1 MKSELLRLVEMIHKR
16 SFHSLFIMLIFLTGL
31 TSFEGMSQAQKTI
44 SGTIT
49 SSDGNEGLP
58 GVNIIVKGTTTGT
71 ITDVDGNYTVNV
83 PADAEALVFSS
94 VGYVT
99 QEVAIGEQSRI
110 SLVMDADITALDEIV
125 VVGYGTQQKVNLTG
139 AVGVAKG
146 EVLQDRPI
154 ANVGE
159 GLQGVVPN
167 LNIDIRNGD
176 PADTRTEFNI
186 RGFNSIN
193 GGQPLILIDG
203 VPGNINRIN
212 PNDIEEISV
221 LKDAAASAIY
231 GARAA
236 FGVVLVT
243 TKKGKKGDKID
254 VSFGAEFAMAKPI
267 MFIDP
272 ITDPYE
278 YVKARDLATYRT
290 NGAGFDQDYIDG
302 TRAWSEASPDQR
314 DDLAWGVYNGSLR
327 FYGYNGYQEQLLT
340 DFAPQQRYNMSVSGS
355 TDKSNFYA
363 SFGYLNKDGYLK
375 NDDKNENFKRYNA
388 LLKGEFKINEWL
400 AMDSRALITT
410 EVSDKPHF
418 YNWDVN
424 INTTA
429 RVNPLNPLTFPD
441 LPFYQTPGDRADYEQ
456 YIGTHFQS
464 VNFLPYLE
472 QGGRDTFTKND
483 IFLTQGVTLTPIE
496 GLRIRGDFTANFFYH
511 DDQDVRSKVNVL
523 ENTDLNALNLVEGFS
538 NPDYIN
544 NYSENDQYFV
554 FNAYA
559 DYTKELNG
567 GHYLKGM
574 VGFNQE
580 WGYFNFIRA
589 RAFSIITPSVPNLNA
604 TTGNQETYG
613 GRRQVALRGAF
624 YRFNYAYKDRY
635 LLEFNGRYDG
645 TSRFPEDDRF
655 GFFPSVSVGWRMSNE
670 GFMSGTSG
678 WLDNLKLRASWGQ
691 LGNQLLGN
699 QELINQDFY
708 PYIPTMGSATSPY
721 MMSAGSRT
729 PYVSA
734 AGLVSPTLTWET
746 VETLNF
752 GLDFT
757 MFDSRLDVSFD
768 MYRRDT
774 KDMLTSVELPSILG
788 TSAPESNGAD
798 LRTKGWELAATWQN
812 RVNNDLNY
820 SVTLALADNVS
831 EITKYDNPTGS
842 IDEYYVGYTIGDR
855 WGYETQG
862 IFQTEDEVASA
873 ADQSQVPGGA
883 NWRPGDIR
891 YADLDG
897 DGAITQGDRT
907 LDNPGDLRIIANEEP
922 RYTFGITGAT
932 QWKGFELIVFFQGVL
947 KREYWP
953 PNGNWVAFYPF
964 NAGHVEWYYVTDTWS
979 ETNRDAYFP
988 HPHIS
993 TNTKQNV
1000 QPQTRYVQDAS
1011 YIRLKNL
1018 TLAYNLPTSLI
1029 QRIGLENAR
1038 VYFAGANL
1046 WEATKMRKPLDPEV
1060 RPTLTQEYYK
1070 QRTYALGINL
1080 TF

>member
-1 MKSELLRLVEMIHKR
+1 MKNELLKLLRMVLTRTFFRHFAILMLV
-16 SFHSLFIMLIFLTGL
+16 STLFSL
-31 TSFEGMSQAQKTI
+31 EGISQDRTI
-44 SGTIT
+44 SGTV
-49 SSDGNEGLP
+49 SSVEESDGLP
-58 GVNIIVKGTTTGT
+58 GVNILVKGTTTGT
-71 ITDVDGNYTVNV
+71 VTDVDGNYTLSAPN
-83 PADAEALVFSS
+83 DAQVLVFSS
-94 VGYVT
+94 VGYIT
-99 QEVAIGEQSRI
+99 HEVNIGERSQI
-110 SLVMDADITALDEIV
+110 DLSLEADITALQEVV
-125 VVGYGTQQKVNLTG
+125 VVGYGTQQKVNMTG

-146 EVLQDRPI
+146 EVLEDRPI
-154 ANVGE
+154 VNVGE

-176 PADTRTEFNI
+176 PSDTRTDFNI

-203 VPGNINRIN
+203 VPGNLNRLN
-212 PNDIEEISV
+212 PNDIENISV

-243 TKKGKKGDKID
+243 TKKGKKGEKIN
-254 VSFGAEFAMAKPI
+254 VSFGAEFAAAKPI

-272 ITDPYE
+272 IKDPYE

-290 NGAGFDQDYIDG
+290 NGSGFDQDYIDG
-302 TRAWSEASPDQR
+302 TQAWSNASPGQR
-314 DDLAWGVYNGSLR
+314 DALSWGVYNGSLR

-340 DFAPQQRYNMSVSGS
+340 DYAPQQKYDMSVSGATEKAS
-355 TDKSNFYA
+355 FYA
-363 SFGYLNKDGYLK
+363 SFGHLNKDGYLK
-375 NDDKNENFKRYNA
+375 NSSKNENFKRYNV
-388 LLKGEFKINEWL
+388 LLKGEYEINDWL
-400 AMDSRALITT
+400 SMDSRALVTT
-410 EVSDKPHF
+410 ERSDKPHF

-441 LPFYQTPGDRADYEQ
+441 LPFYQTPGDRDQYEQ
-456 YIGTHFQS
+456 FIGMHFQS

-483 IFLTQGVTLTPIE
+483 IFLTQGVTLTPVK
-496 GLRIRGDFTANFFYH
+496 GLNIRSDFTANFFYH
-511 DDQDVRSKVNVL
+511 DDQDVRSKVNVI
-523 ENTDLNALNLVEGFS
+523 ENSDLNALNLVEGFS

-554 FNAYA
+554 LNAYA
-559 DYTKELNG
+559 DYTKELSG

-574 VGFNQE
+574 IGFNQE
-580 WGYFNFIRA
+580 WGYYNFIRG
-589 RAFSIITPSVPNLNA
+589 RAFTLITPQVTNLNA

-613 GRRQVALRGAF
+613 GRRQIALRGAF
-624 YRFNYAYKDRY
+624 YRLNYVFKDRY

-645 TSRFPEDDRF
+645 TSRFPKEDRF
-655 GFFPSVSVGWRMSNE
+655 GFFPSLSVGWRMSNE
-670 GFMSGTSG
+670 GFMSSTSG

-691 LGNQLLGN
+691 LGNQLLGGN
-699 QELINQDFY
+699 TLADQDFY

-734 AGLVSPTLTWET
+734 AGLVSPSLTWET

-757 MFDSRLDVSFD
+757 MLNNRLDVSFD
-768 MYRRDT
+768 VYQRDT
-774 KDMLTSVELPSILG
+774 KDMLLSVGLPSILG
-788 TSAPESNGAD
+788 TAAPESNGAD

-812 RVNNDLNY
+812 RINADWNY
-820 SVTLALADNVS
+820 SVTLALADNQS
-831 EITKYDNPTGS
+831 TITKYDNPTGS
-842 IDEYYVGYTIGDR
+842 IDEYYVGYKIGDR
-855 WGYETQG
+855 WGYQTQG
-862 IFQTEDEVASA
+862 IFQTEDEVATA

-891 YADLDG
+891 YTDLNG
-897 DGAITQGDRT
+897 DGEITQGDRT

-922 RYTFGITGAT
+922 RYSFGVTGAA
-932 QWKGFELIVFFQGVL
+932 QWKGFSLSVFFQGIL
-947 KREYWP
+947 KYQYWP
-953 PNGNWVAFYPF
+953 PNNNWVAFYPF
-964 NAGHVEWYYVTDTWS
+964 NAGHVEEYYVTDTWS

-1018 TLAYNLPTSLI
+1018 TLAYNLPTNLVE
-1029 QRIGLENAR
+1029 RIGLENAR
-1038 VYFAGANL
+1038 VYFAGANM
-1046 WEATKMRKPLDPEV
+1046 WEATSMRKPLDPEV

-1070 QRTYALGINL
+1070 QRTYSLGLNF